1 MSFLFRQWQFT
12 GCDGVGQ
19 VVDGQVANVGQGPVQ
34 LGLDASQAVLV
45 VNVQILFVLLLNT
58 KQETNLKQFLNII
71 FQYESILGYGK
82 SFKVWNLTAKINA
95 ERSCKN

>member
-45 VNVQILFVLLLNT
+45 VNVQILFVLLLKT
-58 KQETNLKQFLNII
+58 KQETNLKQVLNTIFLH
-71 FQYESILGYGK
+71 QPILGNGK
-82 SFKVWNLTAKINA
+82 ALKFGI
-95 ERSCKN
+95 

>member
-45 VNVQILFVLLLNT
+45 VNVQILFVLLLKT
-58 KQETNLKQFLNII
+58 KQKTNLNRFLNII
-71 FQYESILGYGK
+71 FLHQPILGCGK
-82 SFKVWNLTAKINA
+82 ALKFRI
-95 ERSCKN
+95 